1 MRTCRHPITVLCIA
15 LCSVIAALAGGFND
29 YPGDKY
35 PGLFV
40 FFAVPTP
47 GHTPQ
52 ELGDGILTE
61 LDRLK
66 KEDVSEDELKMVKT
80 RVKTELLRSL
90 GDNSGLARQFA
101 LGQALFGD
109 WRAFFQEV
117 DRINKVT
124 SADIRRVANQTFVDS
139 NRNIGIIESTQMA
152 GGRAAKQ

>member
-1 MRTCRHPITVLCIA
+1 
-15 LCSVIAALAGGFND
+15 
-29 YPGDKY
+29 
-35 PGLFV
+35 
-40 FFAVPTP
+40 
-47 GHTPQ
+47 
-52 ELGDGILTE
+52 
-61 LDRLK
+61 
-66 KEDVSEDELKMVKT
+66 MVKT

-124 SADIRRVANQTFVDS
+124 SADIRRVANQTLVDS

-152 GGRAAKQ
+152 GGR